1 MTIAEAVERLD
12 VEELARSM
20 RNTGFGCVENA
31 LAGDDL
37 SQLQAYAR
45 DAVRDNG
52 NQYAYLAAN
61 AIAGSAVGE
70 LGRSPRMTAVLAGL
84 YEAAVGAPP
93 AEDEVV
99 HPALRCL
106 FGSTGE
112 AESLRFHFDSWMVTA
127 LLPIAIPETGDRGDF
142 LYYPNVRRVR
152 RSALVNVAEKAL
164 AQNPVSRRLIAS
176 DLQRSLLRPRRLE
189 LVPGNMYLFWG
200 YRTLHGNDRCDPDQL
215 RATALL
221 HFGDPHRA
229 SPLVRLIQ
237 KRVDKRTQRSVPP
250 ASAAPTQP

>member
-1 MTIAEAVERLD
+1 MTIVEAVERLNVD
-12 VEELARSM
+12 GLAKSM
-20 RNTGFGCVENA
+20 RDTGFGCVENA
-31 LAGDDL
+31 LASDEL

-45 DAVRDNG
+45 DAVRGNG

-61 AIAGSAVGE
+61 ALAGSAIGE
-70 LGRSPRMTAVLAGL
+70 LGRSPQMMAVLAGL
-84 YEAAVGAPP
+84 YEATVGAPP

-127 LLPIAIPETGDRGDF
+127 LLPIAIPKTGNRGDF

-164 AQNPVSRRLIAS
+164 TQNPVSRRLLAS
-176 DLQRSLLRPRRLE
+176 DLQRSLHRPKRLE
-189 LVPGNMYLFWG
+189 LVPRNMYLFWG
-200 YRTLHGNDRCDPDQL
+200 YRTFHGNDRCDPDQL
-215 RATALL
+215 RATALF
-221 HFGDPHRA
+221 HFGDPHRS

-237 KRVDKRTQRSVPP
+237 KRVDNRTQRSVPP
-250 ASAAPTQP
+250 TSSVPTRT